1 MYKKYL
7 IKFLFVSPSLKPYI
21 NFLHM
26 TQVSEW
32 NYEWYVYGLNITSW
46 NIVCIGLWTSTTP
59 PPPPLLCQALLFWQ
73 TPLYKL
79 RSCQAPP
86 FWKFS
91 RRFKGEGEGC
101 ALCQIRWKD
110 FLKDYNFGSSSFYIY
125 FYGWTLI
132 PSLEVLFRFSIVFP
146 VNWVRIISKVQIFWD
161 RKIK

>member
-1 MYKKYL
+1 MELWMVRLWSKYYL
-7 IKFLFVSPSLKPYI
+7 LKHSLHWVM
-21 NFLHM
+21 NL
-26 TQVSEW
+26 
-32 NYEWYVYGLNITSW
+32 LN
-46 NIVCIGLWTSTTP
+46 LP
-59 PPPPLLCQALLFWQ
+59 LPPPLFCQAPLFWQ

>member
-1 MYKKYL
+1 MELWMVRLWSKYYL
-7 IKFLFVSPSLKPYI
+7 LKHSLHWVM
-21 NFLHM
+21 NL
-26 TQVSEW
+26 
-32 NYEWYVYGLNITSW
+32 LN
-46 NIVCIGLWTSTTP
+46 LP
-59 PPPPLLCQALLFWQ
+59 LPPPLFCQAPLFWQ

-91 RRFKGEGEGC
+91 RRFKGEGERC

>member
-1 MYKKYL
+1 MELWMVRLWSKYYL
-7 IKFLFVSPSLKPYI
+7 LKHSLHWVM
-21 NFLHM
+21 NL
-26 TQVSEW
+26 
-32 NYEWYVYGLNITSW
+32 LN
-46 NIVCIGLWTSTTP
+46 P
-59 PPPPLLCQALLFWQ
+59 PPPPLFCQAPLFWQ

-91 RRFKGEGEGC
+91 RRFKGEGERC